1 MLMLRRATSDE
12 RRATLI
18 RCLTFLVLVLALAG
32 HASAADGPP
41 PAIHAA
47 SGLQEAALFY
57 AFALMTVVSALGVAL
72 SRSVVRMATWL
83 FFTFGAVALLFFL
96 LQAHFLAA
104 VQLIVY
110 VAGVLVLIVFGIM
123 LTASSPWLRFEVK
136 RGELLVS
143 GVICA
148 GLCAVIGHAIWRT
161 NWPTSRAA
169 STNIGIDA
177 LGRTLLTDYLV
188 PFELAAVLLMV
199 ILIGA
204 AYLAR
209 QPQR

>member
-1 MLMLRRATSDE
+1 
-12 RRATLI
+12 
-18 RCLTFLVLVLALAG
+18 
-32 HASAADGPP
+32 
-41 PAIHAA
+41 
-47 SGLQEAALFY
+47 
-57 AFALMTVVSALGVAL
+57 MTVVSALGVAL

-161 NWPTSRAA
+161 NWPASRAA
-169 STNIGIDA
+169 SRGVSRLRHAAGPRHRPRAA
-177 LGRTLLTDYLV
+177 LG
-188 PFELAAVLLMV
+188 
-199 ILIGA
+199 
-204 AYLAR
+204 
-209 QPQR
+209 